1 MDTNILSHIVSV
13 VTVVLYVNFELYT
26 PNMQTCMA
34 MVLAMLIYHSSNM
47 VCMHRWDKKFAFE
60 EKNALKV
67 NEEKKKNKNNN
78 YLSLTAYCVAW
89 NQEEWWIEWNHSQ
102 NRKLFF
108 FYLFMG
114 ALKIGC
120 FCDGCVF
127 LINLN
132 EHEKFSQMFQ
142 PQTKQLQ
149 ISVMGSIHSKY
160 YSIFF
165 FIYFYLFAL
174 HTFLCVLVGYSA
186 T

>member
-1 MDTNILSHIVSV
+1 MNSTH
-13 VTVVLYVNFELYT
+13 
-26 PNMQTCMA
+26 QTCKHA
-34 MVLAMLIYHSSNM
+34 WLWFWLCWFTIAVIWY
-47 VCMHRWDKKFAFE
+47 VCIDGKMKFAFE